1 MTALAQDVRRLLV
14 ECGLAA
20 VNHGLARHAWA
31 IYDALPALIADPAD
45 RRLVEAT
52 MLIGL
57 GRDGSAA
64 RLLASTPGPEA
75 ALLRGLLA
83 PSSASASASAASAAF
98 ASVAAGTA
106 APFPF
111 EFARSL
117 HGHHRRAT
125 RATNAASDAADGR
138 DADRPGPD

>member
-1 MTALAQDVRRLLV
+1 MTALSQDARRLLV

-31 IYDALPALIADPAD
+31 IYDALPALVAATGD

-57 GRDGSAA
+57 GRDGCAA
-64 RLLASTPGPEA
+64 RLLASMPGPDA

-83 PSSASASASAASAAF
+83 PAHAPSGAPPPFSS
-98 ASVAAGTA
+98 
-106 APFPF
+106 

-117 HGHHRRAT
+117 HGHHSRAT
-125 RATNAASDAADGR
+125 RAPDAASGAAAGR
-138 DADRPGPD
+138 DARRPDPD